1 MKISYVKILS
11 FSVILFILIVFFISL
26 NRNTIYD
33 TRKLVGQK
41 LNKFEM
47 NSLLDESLVNS
58 EIITTSEYT
67 LINFFASWCYPCRK
81 EHEFLVKLGKESNKL
96 NIVGVNFK
104 DKKSDALKFLKNY
117 KNPYSSVAQDKDG
130 KASISFGIYGIP
142 ESILVNKEFIIIKK
156 YLGPLNN
163 EYYKEILE
171 LTN

>member
-156 YLGPLNN
+156 YLGPLNKFFIN
-163 EYYKEILE
+163 
-171 LTN
+171 

>member
-156 YLGPLNN
+156 YLP
-163 EYYKEILE
+163 
-171 LTN
+171 